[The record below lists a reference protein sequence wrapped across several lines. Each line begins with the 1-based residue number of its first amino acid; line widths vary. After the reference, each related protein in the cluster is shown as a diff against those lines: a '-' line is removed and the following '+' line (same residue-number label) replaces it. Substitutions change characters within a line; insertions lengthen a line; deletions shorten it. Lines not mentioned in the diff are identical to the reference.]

1 MKALRIAPPR
11 TLLHNHHRPT
21 PPAHRLTRPQTR
33 TFLPNPFAALSGAS
47 GSSSWTSNNTS
58 SSASPTAPQRLT
70 ATRTLPYPSA
80 AIYNIIADV
89 SSYHTFLPYCQ
100 RSEITRW
107 SRPDA
112 AHGQRWPAE
121 ATLAVGWGTISEAFA
136 SRVYCVP
143 GRLVEA
149 VGGRTRTR
157 LRPEEVPH
165 HDLPAEGEEEALGRK
180 GRDREILTHLL
191 TRWALSPFPY
201 QPPQKAGGGAAA
213 VETPLGVRGATATAA
228 GATVGGG
235 ATGGA
240 NFNPIDP
247 QKPASGQPKEQTQV
261 SLEIE
266 FAFANPLYGT
276 MMAAVTP
283 MVANLMIE
291 AFEKRVEQ
299 LLDGPGLGG
308 TKQKVPGEGVLNY
321 SGPLSK
327 R

>member
-47 GSSSWTSNNTS
+47 GSSSSTSNNTS

-191 TRWALSPFPY
+191 TRWALSPR
-201 QPPQKAGGGAAA
+201 A
-213 VETPLGVRGATATAA
+213 V
-228 GATVGGG
+228 
-235 ATGGA
+235 
-240 NFNPIDP
+240 
-247 QKPASGQPKEQTQV
+247 PKEQTQV

>member
-11 TLLHNHHRPT
+11 TLLRPT
-21 PPAHRLTRPQTR
+21 PSLHLSRPQTR
-33 TFLPNPFAALSGAS
+33 TFLPNPFSALSG
-47 GSSSWTSNNTS
+47 GSSSNSNS
-58 SSASPTAPQRLT
+58 SPTAPQHLT

-100 RSEITRW
+100 RSEVTRW

-112 AHGQRWPAE
+112 VTNKHWPAE
-121 ATLAVGWGTISEAFA
+121 ATLAVGWGHISEAFA

-149 VGGRTRTR
+149 VGGRSRTR
-157 LRPEEVPH
+157 LRADEIPH
-165 HDLPAEGEEEALGRK
+165 HDVPQEAEGGGGAGKPGEG
-180 GRDREILTHLL
+180 EILTHLL
-191 TRWALSPFPY
+191 TRWTVSPFPY
-201 QPPQKAGGGAAA
+201 QPPRKGGAAD
-213 VETPLGVRGATATAA
+213 VPLGVEGSSGSNGSA
-228 GATVGGG
+228 
-235 ATGGA
+235 
-240 NFNPIDP
+240 NPIDP
-247 QKPASGQPKEQTQV
+247 QTPASGEPKEQTQV
-261 SLEIE
+261 SLVIE

-276 MMAAVTP
+276 MMTAVTP

-308 TKQKVPGEGVLNY
+308 TKQKLPNEGVLNY
-321 SGPLSK
+321 SGPMSK